1 MYIGAS
7 SNNYTKKFSF
17 YRIPNTNPKTKS
29 LMSYSI
35 DGTINWK
42 VCDNFNM
49 IKIVNFNIGIRL
61 KNNLLKKF
69 YC

>member
-17 YRIPNTNPKTKS
+17 YRISTTNPKTKS